1 MEQPIY
7 ILFLL
12 LVCTALYMR
21 TRVLEERL
29 TVLDRALH
37 AEKAEQVASAHVLE
51 LAYNDLRVQKAGF

>member
-1 MEQPIY
+1 MDQPIY

-29 TVLDRALH
+29 AALDSALRA
-37 AEKAEQVASAHVLE
+37 EQVEQVASAHVLE
-51 LAYNDLRVQKAGF
+51 FAKNDLRMHAAGF